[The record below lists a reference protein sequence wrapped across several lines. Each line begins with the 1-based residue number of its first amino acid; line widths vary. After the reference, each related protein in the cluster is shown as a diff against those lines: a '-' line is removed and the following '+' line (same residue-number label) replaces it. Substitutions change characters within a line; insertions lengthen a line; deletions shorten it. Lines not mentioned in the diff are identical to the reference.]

1 MRRVN
6 ILLSLFLFTALA
18 AVSAPTPAAAK
29 DTYPKL
35 ANFYLDFFHRSDY
48 DRLSK
53 WDLLVI
59 QAEMTTYN
67 PDFFAQYRRDHPGG
81 ILLPYTYPAMFYEE
95 ANPSNYAGLPLRKYA
110 LDRISQENWWL
121 RDGSGNK
128 VESWP
133 RVSVVNVTIPGW
145 QDFVVHVLRD
155 KLGTESWDGVMY
167 DMVDADIGYGNGRPL
182 DVDRDGQADSRAK
195 VNQLWRQGM
204 VQLFAKTRSMLG
216 PNKVIIGNG
225 NSIDSY
231 QKDINGRIFEKFP
244 TPWEGN
250 GSWQASMYQYL
261 RRLPPLNRTEPV
273 YVLNGSGRSATGADV
288 YRSMR
293 YGLTSTL
300 LGDGYFSF
308 DNGDQHLQQ
317 WWYDEYDFNLGRAES
332 SYYNQLNPEDDFVR
346 AGLWR
351 RDFENGVAIVNAT
364 PKEQLYVFKHEE
376 FEKLRGTQDPGIN
389 NGAKVNYIRLAPNDG
404 IIMRT
409 VRQDVSGQVFA
420 NDDFLRVFT
429 PNGQQPRNGFFA
441 SKADVAPRARVLLDD
456 LDNNGR
462 LDRIVESKGRLIVSG
477 PGRRT
482 ISIAPFGEKFAG
494 RLSFAAYD
502 FNKDGSKEIVVAVAS
517 GGGPQVM
524 TYSQTGKRLSA
535 GFFAFDKNFR
545 GGVNIAVADLDRDG
559 KGDIVAAP
567 ASGLAPTIK
576 LFNEQGRG
584 IGSFLAYAQNFKGG
598 VNVSV
603 GDVDGDGRT
612 EIVTGP
618 AAGGPH
624 VRIFNSTGSLLG
636 QFMAYDPNGRTGVR
650 VTVSDLDRDG
660 KAEILAG
667 TANF

>member
-1 MRRVN
+1 MLVLSIAAG
-6 ILLSLFLFTALA
+6 ILLQPG
-18 AVSAPTPAAAK
+18 VAAAK

-35 ANFYLDFFHRSDY
+35 ANFYLDFFRRSDY
-48 DRLSK
+48 DSLSK

-59 QAEMTTYN
+59 QAEMARYN
-67 PDFFAQYRRDHPGG
+67 PDFFTQYRQQHPGG

-110 LDRISQENWWL
+110 LDRISEENWWL
-121 RDGSGNK
+121 RDGNGNK

-133 RVSVVNVTIPGW
+133 RVSVVNITIPGW

-155 KLGTESWDGVMY
+155 KLGMDSWDGVMY

-182 DVDRDGQADSRAK
+182 DIDRDGQADSRAK
-195 VNQLWRQGM
+195 VNQAWRQGM
-204 VQLFAKTRSMLG
+204 VQLFAKTRAMLG
-216 PNKVIIGNG
+216 PAKVIIGNG

-261 RRLPPLNRTEPV
+261 RRLPSLNRPEPV
-273 YVLNGSGRSATGADV
+273 YVLNGSGRSAAGAGV
-288 YRSMR
+288 YRAMR
-293 YGLTSTL
+293 FGLASTL

-317 WWYDEYDFNLGRAES
+317 WWYDEYDTNLGRAES
-332 SYYNQLNPEDDFVR
+332 SYYNLLEPDNDYIK

-364 PKEQLYVFKHEE
+364 AQEQLYVFKHEV
-376 FEKLRGTQDPGIN
+376 FEKLKGTQDPAVN
-389 NGAKVNYIRLAPNDG
+389 NGAKVNYLRLAPNDG

-409 VRQDVSGQVFA
+409 VRQDVPDQVFA
-420 NDDFLRVFT
+420 NGDFLRVF
-429 PNGQQPRNGFFA
+429 NVRGEQQRGGFFA
-441 SKADVAPRARVLLDD
+441 AKADVPPGARVLLTD
-456 LDNNGR
+456 LDGNGR
-462 LDRIVESKGRLIVSG
+462 DDRIAEKKGRLVVSG
-477 PGRRT
+477 PGRKT
-482 ISIAPFGEKFAG
+482 ISIAPFGDKFAG
-494 RLSFAAYD
+494 RISFAAYD
-502 FNKDGSKEIVVAVAS
+502 FNQDGSKEIVAAVVS
-517 GGGPQVM
+517 GGGPQVVI
-524 TYSQTGKRLSA
+524 YSQAGKRLSN

-545 GGVNIAVADLDRDG
+545 GGVNIAVGDIDQDG
-559 KGDIVAAP
+559 KGEIVAAP
-567 ASGLAPTIK
+567 ASGLAPSIK
-576 LFNEQGRG
+576 AFNEQGKLIR
-584 IGSFLAYAQNFKGG
+584 SFLAYDKNFKGG
-598 VNVSV
+598 VNVSL
-603 GDVDGDGRT
+603 GDVDGDGRL

-624 VRIFNSTGSLLG
+624 VRIFLATGQLFS
-636 QFMAYDPNGRTGVR
+636 QFMAYDASGRTGVR
-650 VTVSDLDRDG
+650 VTVSDLDHDG